1 MTSDSRPA
9 QPRRSSG
16 SGSSRNLPIHHHPG
30 KQKPTTQTP
39 AQIQNQSPH
48 VADPFLSDFLNPSF
62 DPVAYLNSVLPPLQS
77 SSGRSSAAASARQP
91 ASIGGGGGGGSTASK
106 PVPLAELSS
115 QAQSQINQLNI
126 HTTRLAATLTQL
138 TDDILRSGSRL
149 AYEVELLRGETL
161 GLAETLTEGLSDDVA
176 KFVPGGVGAATAA
189 ATRQPPRVTA
199 AAAHEE
205 GSGQQQRGVEEEQD
219 GAAGPRSSEPPY
231 IAQLRTLTLVRS
243 RLESVIKTFG
253 DAMEFVFP
261 PSEVSVSSGF
271 LSVSAP
277 DPGKEAHSTEE
288 KGQQVLR
295 DLRKEISGLLA
306 VSDPKGIED
315 AVHRIEGL
323 KDLNKV
329 WQGTAEEKGRTRF
342 LETLAKLV
350 EDRHRELL
358 RELEQAKRDNE
369 RLDSAAGGGNSS
381 AKKTTAANTAN
392 ASESRGYGGGYGFIS
407 QLQKIRGGL

>member
-1 MTSDSRPA
+1 MTSDSRSA
-9 QPRRSSG
+9 QPRSSG
-16 SGSSRNLPIHHHPG
+16 SGSSRNLPIHPG
-30 KQKPTTQTP
+30 KQKPTAQTP
-39 AQIQNQSPH
+39 ARIQTQSLH

-62 DPVAYLNSVLPPLQS
+62 DPVAYLNSVLPPLQT
-77 SSGRSSAAASARQP
+77 SSGRTSATASARQA
-91 ASIGGGGGGGSTASK
+91 ASSGGGGTAPK

-115 QAQSQINQLNI
+115 QAQAQINQLNI

-161 GLAETLTEGLSDDVA
+161 GLAETLTEGLSEDVA

-189 ATRQPPRVTA
+189 AARQQPRATA
-199 AAAHEE
+199 VAHDED
-205 GSGQQQRGVEEEQD
+205 SGNQRGVEEEQ
-219 GAAGPRSSEPPY
+219 GGTAGPGPSDPPY
-231 IAQLRTLTLVRS
+231 ITQLRTLTLVRS

-295 DLRKEISGLLA
+295 DLREEISGLLA

-329 WQGTAEEKGRTRF
+329 WHGTAEEKGRTRF
-342 LETLAKLV
+342 LESLAKLV

-358 RELEQAKRDNE
+358 RELEQAKRDGE
-369 RLDSAAGGGNSS
+369 RSDSAADAGSS
-381 AKKTTAANTAN
+381 AKKTTAATTAN

>member
-1 MTSDSRPA
+1 MTSDSRSA
-9 QPRRSSG
+9 QPRSSG
-16 SGSSRNLPIHHHPG
+16 SGSSRNLPIHPG
-30 KQKPTTQTP
+30 KQKTP
-39 AQIQNQSPH
+39 AQSPTQIQNQSPH
-48 VADPFLSDFLNPSF
+48 VVDPFLSDFLNPSF
-62 DPVAYLNSVLPPLQS
+62 DPVAYLNSVLPPLQTS
-77 SSGRSSAAASARQP
+77 SSGRPSAAASARQP
-91 ASIGGGGGGGSTASK
+91 VGSGGGSTASK

-115 QAQSQINQLNI
+115 QAQAQINQLNI

-161 GLAETLTEGLSDDVA
+161 GLAETLTEGLSQDVA
-176 KFVPGGVGAATAA
+176 KFVPGGVGSATTAA
-189 ATRQPPRVTA
+189 ARQPPRATA
-199 AAAHEE
+199 ATAHEDD
-205 GSGQQQRGVEEEQD
+205 SGQRGEGEQED
-219 GAAGPRSSEPPY
+219 AAGPKPSDPPY

-295 DLRKEISGLLA
+295 DLREEISGLLA

-329 WQGTAEEKGRTRF
+329 WHGTAEEKGRTRF
-342 LETLAKLV
+342 LENLAKLV

-358 RELEQAKRDNE
+358 RDLEQAKRDIE
-369 RLDSAAGGGNSS
+369 RSDSVAGGGSS
-381 AKKTTAANTAN
+381 AKKTTTATTAN